1 MKYNCNAEKAAD
13 SAYDFKVVDEKT
25 IVDEVVDFSIN
36 IVDGDDTVVDVNVDS
51 AKLLLMMNMQR
62 LF

>member
-1 MKYNCNAEKAAD
+1 MKYNCNAVKAAD

>member
-1 MKYNCNAEKAAD
+1 MKYNCNAVKAAD

-51 AKLLLMMNMQR
+51 AKLL
-62 LF
+62 